1 MKRYRGFT
9 IRKMSDGRYDIF
21 DRDGLYDENY
31 QTIGMAMCA
40 VDQYLET
47 A

>member
-9 IRKMSDGRYDIF
+9 IRKMQDGRYDIF
-21 DRDGLYDENY
+21 DQDGLFDENF
-31 QTIGMAMCA
+31 QTIGMAMVA
-40 VDQYLET
+40 IDQYKDY

>member
-21 DRDGLYDENY
+21 DASGLFDENF
-31 QTIGMAMCA
+31 QSISLAMEA
-40 VDQYLET
+40 IDYYKG
-47 A
+47 